1 MDILTLVITAV
12 LLNFFAFFTIVT
24 RPKLYKTTLFKP
36 MIWNLKLSVLPLV
49 TLVGGLAFSL
59 ALRYISSNTQSGFFD
74 QITLIVFGVTLLAWI
89 LFLPNSGYLITELN
103 LTHRNEDS
111 VNVPI
116 WYDIISVL
124 SLALSGVV
132 NSLLNIVLIQL
143 CILVLFDPVYLTT
156 GGYLFLFSLAL
167 FIILLINIGIY
178 LGREI
183 RFNSWDVLHPIQFIK
198 KMIHHFKV
206 KANRINFLLFV
217 FFHTAF
223 FLIMYTAFGIPFY
236 FFP

>member
-1 MDILTLVITAV
+1 MDILTLMIAAV

-24 RPKLYKTTLFKP
+24 RPKLFKSTLFKP
-36 MIWNLKLSVLPLV
+36 MLWNLKLSIMPLI
-49 TLVGGLAFSL
+49 TLVGGLGFSL
-59 ALRYISSNTQSGFFD
+59 TLRYLSVHTQSGFFD
-74 QITLIVFGVTLLAWI
+74 QVTLIVFGVTLLVWI

-103 LTHRNEDS
+103 LTHRSEDT

-132 NSLLNIVLIQL
+132 NSLLNIVIIQL
-143 CILVLFDPVYLTT
+143 CILVLFDPAYVTT

-167 FIILLINIGIY
+167 IIILLINVGIY

-198 KMIHHFKV
+198 KMIHHFKA
-206 KANRINFLLFV
+206 KENRVNFLLFI

-236 FFP
+236 FLP